1 MRYEMRKSKKI
12 EAIRAKPGVPATQ
25 WPELAEEW
33 QTAGREWASW
43 WSSAVTGGAADA
55 ARRGSTVDTGLA
67 LAALPAAWIQPE
79 ALADITWRY
88 RQRFDA
94 LWSRIVDGGNC
105 FSVREGE
112 GDRRAVAKA
121 WRGR

>member
-12 EAIRAKPGVPATQ
+12 GAIRAKPGVQATQ

-43 WSSAVTGGAADA
+43 WSSAVTGGSADA
-55 ARRGSTVDTGLA
+55 ARRGSIVDTGLV
-67 LAALPAAWIQPE
+67 LPALPAAWIQPE

-88 RQRFDA
+88 RQRFA
-94 LWSRIVDGGNC
+94 PAG
-105 FSVREGE
+105 FSYCGPARTPAQNAIPTVTNG
-112 GDRRAVAKA
+112 
-121 WRGR
+121 